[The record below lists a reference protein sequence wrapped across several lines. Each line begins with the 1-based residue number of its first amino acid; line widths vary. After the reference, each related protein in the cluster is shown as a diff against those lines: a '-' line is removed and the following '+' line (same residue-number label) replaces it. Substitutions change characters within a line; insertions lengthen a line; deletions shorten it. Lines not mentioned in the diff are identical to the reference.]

1 MNSITAITLFFLFGI
16 FLRVFDIKKFHLA
29 KLLNMAIIYIS
40 LPSLILY
47 KIPTIRVSYDTLIVL
62 VMPWSLAFILSFIVI
77 LFSKRFTLSKKET
90 GSLLLV
96 AVLGNTSFL
105 GVPLIGMFYGETY
118 VPYALLYD
126 QLGSFLILS
135 TYGSVVTAIYS
146 SNSNFH
152 IKTIIKKIVLFPPF
166 LALMIAFSL
175 HNSSITQL
183 FEWILKP
190 LSSTLVPFALMSVGY
205 QLKFKVPQDDRK
217 ALIIAIL
224 IKTIISPIIALL
236 ISLAFFNFDTIT
248 KVAILEAGMGPMITA
263 GIMANLANLK
273 PRLTNAIV
281 GYGILFSFITL
292 PIFYKIL
299 SYL

>member
-1 MNSITAITLFFLFGI
+1 MVKIALFFGIGI
-16 FLRVFDIKKFHLA
+16 FLRAFNIKKFHLA
-29 KLLNMAIIYIS
+29 KVLNMAIIYVS
-40 LPSLILY
+40 LPALILY
-47 KIPTIRVSYDTLIVL
+47 KIPTIKVSTDTLIVL
-62 VMPWSLAFILSFIVI
+62 VMPWNLAFILPFIVI
-77 LFSKRFTLSKKET
+77 LFSKRFNLSKKET

-96 AVLGNTSFL
+96 SVLGNTSFL
-105 GVPLIGMFYGETY
+105 GVPLIGMFYGEAY

-146 SNSNFH
+146 SNSNLH

-166 LALMIAFSL
+166 LALIIAFILQDS
-175 HNSSITQL
+175 NMIQV
-183 FEWILKP
+183 FKWILKP

-205 QLKFKVPQDDRK
+205 QLKFKVPYDERK

-224 IKTIISPIIALL
+224 IKTIISPVIALL
-236 ISLAFFNFDTIT
+236 ISLAFFSFDTIT

-263 GIMANLANLK
+263 GIMANLVGLK

-281 GYGILFSFITL
+281 GYGILFSFATL

-299 SYL
+299 SYF

>member
-29 KLLNMAIIYIS
+29 KLLNMAIIYVS

-47 KIPTIRVSYDTLIVL
+47 KIPTIRVSYDTLIVI
-62 VMPWSLAFILSFIVI
+62 VMPWSLAFILPFIVI